1 MKQRQPILLVCVFAV
16 VCVLSGLAL
25 VYTKHESRKLFVEL
39 EKLTH
44 ERDELNIEWGQ
55 LQIEQST
62 WAQHARIEQVATE
75 DLSQQADTR
84 HLRTAKITA
93 HRGTILDRNG
103 EPLAISTP
111 VDSIWVNPRQF
122 APAVDRI
129 PQLARTLGV
138 DSQMLMRRVTRSMD
152 KEFLYLK
159 RHLSPE
165 QAQEV
170 LDLGLPGVS
179 VQREYR
185 RYYPASEV
193 TGHLVGF
200 TNIDDEGQEGL
211 ELAFN
216 HWLAGESGAK
226 RVLKD
231 RLGRAIENVAS
242 IRPPRHGKDLR
253 TSIDLRLQY
262 LAYRALKG
270 AIKLHDARSGS
281 IVVLDVHT
289 GEVLAMVNQ
298 PTYNPNDRSQFAAE
312 RYRNRAVTDI
322 FEPGSSIKPLVIAAA
337 LESGQYQPSSIVD
350 TAPGFIDIGAKRIE
364 DTRNLGRISLTT
376 ILARSS
382 NVGITKLAMTLQPDL
397 LWETMTRFGLGEL
410 TNSSFPGESA
420 GMLTHYS
427 NWRPIS
433 QATLAYGYGVSV
445 TPLQLAQAYAAIG
458 NGGQLMPVTLMAGSG
473 TAEPRRILSE
483 DTADAVRRML
493 EEVVRP
499 GGTGTKVAVE
509 GYRVAGKTGTA
520 WKFATGGYSEDKY
533 ISIFA
538 GLAPASNPRLA
549 TVVVIDEP
557 GGELYYGSDVAAPV
571 FADVMSESLRLL
583 AVAPDAAAPRDPGS
597 VVQAVAARAES
608 R

>member
-1 MKQRQPILLVCVFAV
+1 MRRGAETKQTTARRFAGRVSLVAVFFGILATSLVARAV
-16 VCVLSGLAL
+16 YLQVLD
-25 VYTKHESRKLFVEL
+25 KEF
-39 EKLTH
+39 
-44 ERDELNIEWGQ
+44 LNE
-55 LQIEQST
+55 
-62 WAQHARIEQVATE
+62 
-75 DLSQQADTR
+75 QADTR
-84 HLRTAKITA
+84 HLRTEKISA
-93 HRGTILDRNG
+93 HRGTITDRNG

-122 APAVDRI
+122 APAVDSI
-129 PQLARTLGV
+129 PKLARTLGV
-138 DSQMLMRRVTRSMD
+138 DSQMLMRRITRSMD

-165 QAQEV
+165 QAEEV
-170 LDLGLPGVS
+170 LALKLPGINVL
-179 VQREYR
+179 REYR

-200 TNIDDEGQEGL
+200 TDIDDEGQEGL

-216 HWLAGESGAK
+216 HWLSGESGAK

-231 RLGRAIENVAS
+231 RLGRSIENVAS

-262 LAYRALKG
+262 LAYRTLKG
-270 AIKLHDARSGS
+270 AIKTHNARSGS
-281 IVVLDVHT
+281 IVVLDVKT

-298 PTYNPNDRSQFAAE
+298 PTYNPNDRSQLAAE
-312 RYRNRAVTDI
+312 RYRNRAITDI
-322 FEPGSSIKPLVIAAA
+322 FEPGSSIKPLIVAAA
-337 LESGQYQPSSIVD
+337 LESGQYRPSSIVD
-350 TAPGFIDIGAKRIE
+350 TAPGYVVVGAKKIE

-382 NVGITKLAMTLQPDL
+382 NVGITKLAMKLQPDQ
-397 LWETMTRFGLGEL
+397 LWETMTQFGLGEL
-410 TNSSFPGESA
+410 TSSGFPGESA

-458 NGGQLMPVTLMAGSG
+458 SSGQLRPVSLVALDAPADAHRVLSDE
-473 TAEPRRILSE
+473 TA
-483 DTADAVRRML
+483 TAVRRML

-499 GGTGTKVAVE
+499 GGTGTKAAID

-520 WKFATGGYSEDKY
+520 WKFATGGYSQDKY

-538 GLAPASNPRLA
+538 GLAPASDPRLA

-557 GGELYYGSDVAAPV
+557 SGELYYGSDVAAPV

-583 AVAPDAAAPRDPGS
+583 AVAPDALPARDPGS
-597 VVQAVAARAES
+597 VMQAVAARTEA

>member
-1 MKQRQPILLVCVFAV
+1 MTRGAETKQRTARRFVGRVTLVTVFFGILASSLVARAV
-16 VCVLSGLAL
+16 YLQVLD
-25 VYTKHESRKLFVEL
+25 KDF
-39 EKLTH
+39 
-44 ERDELNIEWGQ
+44 LN
-55 LQIEQST
+55 
-62 WAQHARIEQVATE
+62 
-75 DLSQQADTR
+75 QQADTR
-84 HLRTAKITA
+84 HLRTEKISA
-93 HRGTILDRNG
+93 HRGTISDRNG

-111 VDSIWVNPRQF
+111 VDSIWANPKEF
-122 APAVDRI
+122 APAVDSI
-129 PQLARTLGV
+129 PRLARALGI

-165 QAQEV
+165 QANEV
-170 LDLGLPGVS
+170 LDLDLPGIN

-231 RLGRAIENVAS
+231 RLGRSIENVAS
-242 IRPPRHGKDLR
+242 IRPPHHGKELR

-262 LAYRALKG
+262 LAYRTLKA
-270 AIKLHDARSGS
+270 AIKAHNARSGS
-281 IVVLDVHT
+281 IVVLDVKT

-298 PTYNPNDRSQFAAE
+298 PTYNPNDRSQLSAE
-312 RYRNRAVTDI
+312 RYRNRAITDI
-322 FEPGSSIKPLVIAAA
+322 FEPGSSLKPLVVAAA
-337 LESGQYQPSSIVD
+337 LESGQYRPSSIID
-350 TAPGFIDIGAKRIE
+350 TAPGFIVVGAKKIE
-364 DTRNLGRISLTT
+364 DTRNLGRVSLTT

-382 NVGITKLAMTLQPDL
+382 NVGITKLAMTLQADQ
-397 LWETMTRFGLGEL
+397 LWDTMTQFGLGEL
-410 TNSSFPGESA
+410 TTSGFPGESA

-433 QATLAYGYGVSV
+433 QATLAYGYGISV
-445 TPLQLAQAYAAIG
+445 TPLQLAQAYAAIADGG
-458 NGGQLMPVTLMAGSG
+458 NLRPISLVALDQPGEGEQVIAAK
-473 TAEPRRILSE
+473 TA
-483 DTADAVRRML
+483 TAVRRML

-499 GGTGTKVAVE
+499 GGTGTKAAVD

-520 WKFATGGYSEDKY
+520 WKFAAGGYSEDKY

-538 GLAPASNPRLA
+538 GMAPASHPRLA

-583 AVAPDAAAPRDPGS
+583 AVPPDALPARDPGS
-597 VVQAVAARAES
+597 VMQAMATAPES
-608 R
+608 Q

>member
-1 MKQRQPILLVCVFAV
+1 MTRGAETKQKTARRFVGRVTLVMVIFALAASSLV
-16 VCVLSGLAL
+16 ARAVYLQVLD
-25 VYTKHESRKLFVEL
+25 KDF
-39 EKLTH
+39 
-44 ERDELNIEWGQ
+44 LN
-55 LQIEQST
+55 
-62 WAQHARIEQVATE
+62 H
-75 DLSQQADTR
+75 QADTR
-84 HLRTAKITA
+84 HLRTESISA

-111 VDSIWVNPRQF
+111 VDSIWVNPKEF
-122 APAVDRI
+122 AEAVDRI
-129 PQLARTLGV
+129 PQLAKALEVQSET
-138 DSQMLMRRVTRSMD
+138 LMRRITRSMD

-159 RHLSPE
+159 RHLNPSA
-165 QAQEV
+165 AQRV
-170 LDLGLPGVS
+170 MALKLPGIN

-200 TNIDDEGQEGL
+200 TNVDDEGQEGL
-211 ELAFN
+211 ELAMN
-216 HWLAGESGAK
+216 YWLEGEPGAK

-231 RLGRAIENVAS
+231 RLGRSIENVES
-242 IRPPRHGKDLR
+242 IRPPHHGKDLR

-262 LAYRALKG
+262 LAYRTLK
-270 AIKLHDARSGS
+270 AAVKTHNARSGS
-281 IVVLDVHT
+281 VVILDVKT

-298 PTYNPNDRSQFAAE
+298 PTYNPNDRSQFIAE
-312 RYRNRAVTDI
+312 RYRNRAITDI
-322 FEPGSSIKPLVIAAA
+322 FEPGSSIKPLIVAAA
-337 LESGQYQPSSIVD
+337 LESGQYRPSSVVD
-350 TAPGFIDIGAKRIE
+350 TAPGYVTVGAKKIE
-364 DTRNLGRISLTT
+364 DSRNLGRISLTT

-382 NVGITKLAMTLQPDL
+382 NVGVTKLAMTLQPDQ
-397 LWETMTRFGLGEL
+397 LWGIMTQFGLGEM
-410 TNSSFPGESA
+410 TSSGFPGESA

-433 QATLAYGYGVSV
+433 QATIAYGYGVSV

-458 NGGQLMPVTLMAGSG
+458 NGGMMQPISLFAIDDASQG
-473 TAEPRRILSE
+473 ERIVSD
-483 DTADAVRRML
+483 DTATAVRRML

-499 GGTGTKVAVE
+499 GGTGTKASVD
-509 GYRVAGKTGTA
+509 GYRIAGKTGTA
-520 WKFATGGYSEDKY
+520 WKFAKGGYSEDKY

-583 AVAPDAAAPRDPGS
+583 AVAPDAMPARDPGS
-597 VVQAVAARAES
+597 VMQAMADRNAS
-608 R
+608 Q